1 MSVLSMENNTKTKI
15 TKQNITTNTQS
26 HYVIT
31 TVYMTLLT
39 LCSGID
45 INSNY
50 MPLVPLLC
58 IWLIQWQCH
67 YCQTCGAIDI
77 L

>member
-1 MSVLSMENNTKTKI
+1 MMSVLSMENNTKTKI

-58 IWLIQWQCH
+58 I
-67 YCQTCGAIDI
+67 
-77 L
+77 